1 MKHSFRKGLESPCK
15 IRGFLSTDYWI
26 LVAAL
31 SGAIILFILGIR
43 SGIMLG
49 DWSTCTMTLICSIVV
64 FPVLVKKFRKNARN
78 KKFDEIKKE
87 YTISNFQL
95 SHTIRKNENRRSI

>member
-1 MKHSFRKGLESPCK
+1 MKYNFRKGLESPCK

-43 SGIMLG
+43 SGIMAG
-49 DWSTCTMTLICSIVV
+49 DWNICIMTLICSIIV
-64 FPVLVKKFRKNARN
+64 FPVLVKKFRKTQETRSSM
-78 KKFDEIKKE
+78 K
-87 YTISNFQL
+87 L
-95 SHTIRKNENRRSI
+95 RKNIQLVIFN

>member
-1 MKHSFRKGLESPCK
+1 MNHNIRKGLESPCK

-26 LVAAL
+26 LVASL
-31 SGAIILFILGIR
+31 SGAVILFVLGIR
-43 SGIMLG
+43 SGIMAG
-49 DWSTCTMTLICSIVV
+49 DWSICIMTLICSIIIL
-64 FPVLVKKFRKNARN
+64 PILINKFRKNARN
-78 KKFDEIKKE
+78 KKFDETKKE